1 MILRAIQQ
9 QLKTIML
16 VIVVASLTLVP
27 LWQSVGHAT
36 DTEHSLT
43 AVQDAD
49 TFSPRLGQVGNQE
62 ADHHLAADHGHE
74 LPILRLATILRGGS
88 SSDRW
93 PSPAS
98 SIGDGTELRDPG
110 PPPRGS

>member
-1 MILRAIQQ
+1 MILRPIRRLFTKVLLAA
-9 QLKTIML
+9 
-16 VIVVASLTLVP
+16 VVASLTLVP

-36 DTEHSLT
+36 DTEHPMT

-49 TFSPRLGQVGNQE
+49 TFSSPLGEVGNQE

-74 LPILRLATILRGGS
+74 LPMLRLAAVLQGGS

-93 PSPAS
+93 PPPVS

-110 PPPRGS
+110 PPPRRG